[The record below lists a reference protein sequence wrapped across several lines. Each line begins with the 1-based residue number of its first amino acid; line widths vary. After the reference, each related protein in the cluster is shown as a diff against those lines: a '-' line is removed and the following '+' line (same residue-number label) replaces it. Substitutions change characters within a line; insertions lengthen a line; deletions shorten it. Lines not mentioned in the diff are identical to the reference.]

1 MTASIIKF
9 PAKVPNPA
17 GVSDPESVAH
27 SPETLHELFSDAVAV
42 YELSEASNEYPITD
56 MGGKTVQIA
65 PVFNMLKHC
74 YDLMPNDLCERIGSL
89 LRWPD
94 RCPPNSDYSQGTR
107 LMLGLLAAKEAG
119 R

>member
-9 PAKVPNPA
+9 PAKIPNPA
-17 GVSDPESVAH
+17 DVSHPESVAN
-27 SPETLHELFSDAVAV
+27 SPETLRELFSDAVAV

-56 MGGKTVQIA
+56 MGGKFVQIA
-65 PVFNMLKHC
+65 PVFNMLKQC
-74 YDLMPNDLCERIGSL
+74 NDPMPNDLCERIGSL

-94 RCPPNSDYSQGTR
+94 RCPPNTDYSRGSR
-107 LMLGLLAAKEAG
+107 LMLGLLAAKDVG